1 MKKSVLFN
9 DIDQNN
15 LDAMISCLGGII
27 KTYKKDAY
35 IFMAGDTVDYVG
47 IILSGKVQIIKEDF
61 GGNRNII
68 TELSEGELFGEA
80 FACEGID
87 TCTYT
92 VQAVTDCEI
101 MMIKF
106 KKLVTTCSNA
116 CAFHSML
123 ISNMLKII
131 AQKNIELN
139 NKMEIIS
146 QRTTKEK
153 LMTYLLT
160 QAEKA
165 KSRRF
170 DIPFSRNEL
179 ADYLCVE
186 RSAMSRELSR
196 MREEGIL
203 KFDKNKFEL
212 CNIH

>member
-1 MKKSVLFN
+1 MKTSELFN
-9 DIDQNN
+9 AIDQNE
-15 LDAMISCLGGII
+15 LETMITCLGGIV

-35 IFMAGDTVDYVG
+35 IIMAGDSVDYVG
-47 IILSGKVQIIKEDF
+47 IIISGKVQIIKEDF
-61 GGNRNII
+61 AGNRNII
-68 TELSEGELFGEA
+68 TEHSEGELFGEA
-80 FACEGID
+80 FACAGIQ
-87 TCTYT
+87 TCSYT

-106 KKLVTTCSNA
+106 KKIVTTCSNA

-146 QRTTKEK
+146 QRTTREK

-165 KSRRF
+165 KNSKF

-186 RSAMSRELSR
+186 RSAMSRELSK
-196 MREEGIL
+196 MKNDGIIEYN
-203 KFDKNKFEL
+203 KNSFEL
-212 CNIH
+212 MNL